1 MGLFGNTEKAKAR
14 RLSKILGYTR
24 DDDKKT
30 LDQLESEFGAK
41 LSELPE
47 NYNKRDIKN
56 IVKDN
61 TDVVSGNVMFNET
74 TTDADGNIQPVQPVD
89 VPLDERPELPPGAFY
104 SDDTDTRDE
113 QIIRATLGLGPGEE
127 VPLNYDGTN
136 PTVSIQQQ
144 ADFQNFLDE
153 KNFAENKMP
162 AIMRRLNA
170 TNFDARDITP
180 KVDMEIMP
188 IDEAGTESTNQ
199 LFSQLATEAQ
209 LDREANLSP
218 GEILRRNVMSSIG
231 EEPEIDEARLKRAK
245 TRALV
250 NAFGN
255 LLQAGVGLGTLQSG
269 GYFQAKPIDNS
280 QALAG
285 LEGVYDDYYKELA
298 DYRDRK
304 NETMLKLAQLDAS
317 DEQRRI
323 DREAKE
329 KEDALRREENEK
341 DRESRERIAEEN
353 RQTQL
358 EIAGARADAEKE
370 TLATKFANEKDLLQK
385 KLDAEEKIRNANDLE
400 SKRKFINDQ
409 QRNLNTQYNNTL
421 RSLQEIYDQINEG
434 TKSEVELKRLQEEGV
449 ALQNTL
455 KILEGE
461 IDTFKGYAKD
471 LITTG
476 EINLESDTETKNNE
490 ISETENTTI
499 QALEEEVARLKEQIN
514 NPQAG
519 SLDEALKASRNEI
532 GTILNDELDFMKS
545 NLGSI
550 DLTNLESV
558 KQLKEKL
565 VEIREDSYSESVR
578 NKYFNN
584 PKADIDSIN
593 KLEARVTSLIEEYEK
608 NNTANEFGG

>member
-74 TTDADGNIQPVQPVD
+74 TTDADGNIQAVQPVD
-89 VPLDERPELPPGAFY
+89 VPIDERPELPPGAFY

-127 VPLNYDGTN
+127 LPTN
-136 PTVSIQQQ
+136 ANQQQ
-144 ADFQNFLDE
+144 IDFQRFLDE
-153 KNFAENKMP
+153 ENFRDRMSKVNE
-162 AIMRRLNA
+162 RLNA

-180 KVDMEIMP
+180 KVDMEIIP
-188 IDEAGTESTNQ
+188 INEAGTESTNQ
-199 LFSQLATEAQ
+199 FFSQLASEVQ

-218 GEILRRNVMSSIG
+218 GEILRRNVLSSIG
-231 EEPEIDEARLKRAK
+231 EEPELDEARLKRAK

-255 LLQAGVGLGTLQSG
+255 LLQAGVGLQQLQSG

-329 KEDALRREENEK
+329 KEDALRREENQL

-353 RQTQL
+353 RR
-358 EIAGARADAEKE
+358 ARIDAEKE
-370 TLATKFANEKDLLQK
+370 TLATRFANEKDLLQK

-400 SKRKFINDQ
+400 SKRRFINDQ

-421 RSLQEIYDQINEG
+421 KSLQEIYDQINEG
-434 TKSEVELKRLQEEGV
+434 TKSDVELKRLEEEGV

-461 IDTFKGYAKD
+461 IDTFKGYARD

-476 EINLESDTETKNNE
+476 KINLESDTETQNNE
-490 ISETENTTI
+490 ITEAENTTI

-519 SLDEALKASRNEI
+519 SLDEALKSARNEI
-532 GTILNDELDFMKS
+532 GTILNDELDFTKS

-558 KQLKEKL
+558 KQLKQKL
-565 VEIREDSYSESVR
+565 VEIRKDSYSESVR

-593 KLEARVTSLIEEYEK
+593 KLEARVTSLIEQYEK

>member
-74 TTDADGNIQPVQPVD
+74 TTDADGNIQAVQPVD

-199 LFSQLATEAQ
+199 FFSQLASEAQ

-218 GEILRRNVMSSIG
+218 GEILRRNVLSSIG
-231 EEPEIDEARLKRAK
+231 EEPKLDEARLKRAK

-250 NAFGN
+250 N
-255 LLQAGVGLGTLQSG
+255 
-269 GYFQAKPIDNS
+269 
-280 QALAG
+280 
-285 LEGVYDDYYKELA
+285 
-298 DYRDRK
+298 
-304 NETMLKLAQLDAS
+304 
-317 DEQRRI
+317 
-323 DREAKE
+323 
-329 KEDALRREENEK
+329 
-341 DRESRERIAEEN
+341 
-353 RQTQL
+353 
-358 EIAGARADAEKE
+358 
-370 TLATKFANEKDLLQK
+370 
-385 KLDAEEKIRNANDLE
+385 
-400 SKRKFINDQ
+400 
-409 QRNLNTQYNNTL
+409 
-421 RSLQEIYDQINEG
+421 
-434 TKSEVELKRLQEEGV
+434 
-449 ALQNTL
+449 
-455 KILEGE
+455 
-461 IDTFKGYAKD
+461 
-471 LITTG
+471 
-476 EINLESDTETKNNE
+476 
-490 ISETENTTI
+490 
-499 QALEEEVARLKEQIN
+499 
-514 NPQAG
+514 
-519 SLDEALKASRNEI
+519 
-532 GTILNDELDFMKS
+532 
-545 NLGSI
+545 
-550 DLTNLESV
+550 
-558 KQLKEKL
+558 
-565 VEIREDSYSESVR
+565 
-578 NKYFNN
+578 
-584 PKADIDSIN
+584 
-593 KLEARVTSLIEEYEK
+593 
-608 NNTANEFGG
+608 